1 MARFRALPYA
11 KALHQVVRSQAPDRE
26 QEVIGELER
35 VAEALER
42 VPDFLRV
49 LTTPVVSVETKT
61 AILDEVLDALDIGQ
75 PTRRFVH
82 VVQQHY
88 RMEHMHDVAAVYR
101 ELVDRSL
108 GRTRAR
114 VEVVGRL
121 SDQERRQILSEM
133 SVVLGAEVVASF
145 EDNPDL
151 LAGFRVQVGSKVF
164 DGSLVGEVD
173 RLSRE
178 TTME

>member
-11 KALHQVVRSQAPDRE
+11 KALHQVVRSQSPERE

-35 VAEALER
+35 VAQALDS

-88 RMEHMHDVAAVYR
+88 RMEHMRDIAAVYR

-121 SDQERRQILSEM
+121 SDQERRHILSEM
-133 SVVLGAEVVASF
+133 SEVVGAEVVASF

>member
-114 VEVVGRL
+114 VEVAGRL

>member
-1 MARFRALPYA
+1 MRM
-11 KALHQVVRSQAPDRE
+11 
-26 QEVIGELER
+26 
-35 VAEALER
+35 
-42 VPDFLRV
+42 PDFLRV

-114 VEVVGRL
+114 VEVAGRL

>member
-1 MARFRALPYA
+1 
-11 KALHQVVRSQAPDRE
+11 
-26 QEVIGELER
+26 VIGELER
-35 VAEALER
+35 VAEALDR
-42 VPDFLRV
+42 VPEFQRV

-61 AILDEVLDALDIGQ
+61 AILDEVLDALEIGQ

-88 RMEHMHDVAAVYR
+88 RMEHMHDIAAVYR

-121 SDQERRQILSEM
+121 SDQERRKILSEM
-133 SVVLGAEVVASF
+133 SEVMGAEVVASF